1 MRTAMQATE
10 IGPVPSGGR
19 GAAVPR
25 AGDDRVG
32 VMLLTSSLERGGAE
46 RQVVELANTLD
57 ETRYRVVVCSMSHD
71 NPLAPQLRDA
81 ERRFVVE
88 AKRGKYDWGL
98 VFRMARLLKRL
109 RIDVVHS
116 YMFDAEMVGRLAG
129 RLAGVPAVIDSNRC
143 PHLRR
148 RRFKLW
154 LSRVTAG
161 CFDMMIANSW
171 AGRDFE
177 HERQGIALERL
188 CVIPN
193 GVDTTRFAPRDG
205 SAKRAELGVPPATRL
220 VGMFAH
226 FRGNKNHRMYIEAAA
241 QVLRARDDVVFL
253 CVGKPDGD
261 GAGTRYGAAREAV
274 ARHGI
279 GDRVRFLGDRSDV
292 VELYNACDLKVLCS
306 NFEGTPN
313 VVLEAMASGLP
324 VIATDVSDNRRLIVD
339 GETGYVVPPDDD
351 AAAAARIM
359 ELLDDA
365 EKRARFAAASRSRV
379 EREYSTEALARRTAD
394 VYESV
399 LRRKRPARAA
409 QGSRHPATESRR
421 GADATR
427 RTM

>member
-1 MRTAMQATE
+1 MNQPAAAAERDA
-10 IGPVPSGGR
+10 PVALR
-19 GAAVPR
+19 PR
-25 AGDDRVG
+25 ADEAAGHGRAPEPRDGERSMVPPADDRRIG

-46 RQVVELANTLD
+46 RQVVELANMLD
-57 ETRYRVVVCSMSHD
+57 ERRFRVVVCSLSHD

-81 ERRFVVE
+81 ATRFVVE
-88 AKRGKYDWGL
+88 SKRGKYDWGL
-98 VFRMARLLKRL
+98 VPRMARLMKRL

-116 YMFDAEMVGRLAG
+116 FMFDAEMVGRLAG
-129 RLAGVPAVIDSNRC
+129 RLARVPAVIDSNRC

-148 RRFKLW
+148 KRFKLW

-161 CFDMMIANSW
+161 CFDVMIANSW

-177 HERQGIALERL
+177 HQRQGIALNRL

-193 GVDTTRFAPRDG
+193 GVDTARFAPRDG
-205 SAKRAELGVPPATRL
+205 SAKRAELGISPEAQV

-226 FRGNKNHRMYIEAAA
+226 FRGNKNHRMYIETAAR
-241 QVLRARDDVVFL
+241 VLRQRPGVLFL

-261 GAGTRYGAAREAV
+261 GPESRYAAATAQV

-279 GDRVRFLGDRSDV
+279 GGAVRFLGDRSDV
-292 VELYNACDLKVLCS
+292 SELYNACDLKVLCS

-351 AAAAARIM
+351 AAAAARVL
-359 ELLDDA
+359 ELLDDSA
-365 EKRARFAAASRSRV
+365 KRGRFAAASRARV
-379 EREYSTEALARRTAD
+379 EREYSTAALAQRTAD
-394 VYESV
+394 VYLGV
-399 LRRKRPARAA
+399 LRRKGVEVPA
-409 QGSRHPATESRR
+409 
-421 GADATR
+421 
-427 RTM
+427 